1 MRLRISDSRERRGL
15 CSWLV
20 ARKLRNFRRSE
31 RIVGSICTEL
41 RSCGKAADDFLKG
54 GSVRLRVNQFLEI
67 VVVIV
72 RLVSDFAEV
81 EDDGINVGGLQY
93 IGE

>member
-20 ARKLRNFRRSE
+20 ARKLRNFSRSG

-41 RSCGKAADDFLKG
+41 RGGGKAADDFLKG
-54 GSVRLRVNQFLEI
+54 AGVRLRVNKLLEI

-72 RLVSDFAEV
+72 RLLSDFAEV
-81 EDDGINVGGLQY
+81 EDDRINVGGLQEF
-93 IGE
+93 GE